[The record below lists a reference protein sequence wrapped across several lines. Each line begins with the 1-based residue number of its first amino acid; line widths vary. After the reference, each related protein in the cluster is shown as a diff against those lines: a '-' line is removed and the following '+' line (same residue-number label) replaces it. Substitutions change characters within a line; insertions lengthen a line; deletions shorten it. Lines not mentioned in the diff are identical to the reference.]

1 MEPVKQG
8 GYYVTSK
15 ADKENHGQGLKSV
28 HRTLHKYPGSDMDIT
43 LDQGEFIVKV
53 YLYDQSPEKRRKEL

>member
-53 YLYDQSPEKRRKEL
+53 YLYD